1 MDVILDTNTSEKN
14 CMGKTLIHRSR
25 FAGSLREQSSIIN
38 PVIRIE
44 ANSLPNLNYAF
55 IPEFRR
61 YYFVQNV
68 TNLSRYIWELSLAV
82 DVIESFKD
90 SIKENYAIISATE
103 STALNRYIEGE
114 QWKTYVKNN
123 TDIITFPNG
132 LLENGEYILITA
144 GG

>member
-1 MDVILDTNTSEKN
+1 MILSLYTNVSEKN
-14 CMGKTLIHRSR
+14 CMGKTLIHRHNYI
-25 FAGSLREQSSIIN
+25 GQLKEQCSIIN
-38 PVIRIE
+38 PVIRIQE
-44 ANSLPNLNYAF
+44 NSPPNLNYGY
-55 IPEFRR
+55 IPDFRR

-68 TNLSRYIWELSLAV
+68 RNVSRYIWEISLTV

-90 SIKENYAIISATE
+90 SIKENYAIISDTE
-103 STALNRYIEGE
+103 STALSRYIEGE
-114 QWKTYVKNN
+114 QWKANVKNN